1 MRKKFLYLLSA
12 LALTATISAGTLMLA
27 GCGPDGQTENLTDE
41 PLKATTTIAD
51 WSEGEAPAVFESDG
65 WTNGNPFNVQW
76 TANNVAYENGVAKL
90 TISDNPD
97 GSEETFTEYYGGEMR
112 TYQYFGYGDY
122 EVRMKPAKKAGTA
135 STFFTCTGDYDTNP
149 NTGKPNPW
157 DEIDIEFL
165 GQDTTKVQ
173 FNYYVN
179 GKGGHEYMYDL
190 GFDASEDFHTYGFR
204 WTEDYIT
211 WFVDGKP
218 VYRVDA
224 TESNPMPSTAGRM
237 LMNYWCGA
245 SAAENWMGKYS
256 DPGEEGPEYQWIKT
270 SAKVDWGEIP
280 EPVETEE
287 YEGDWSKI
295 AAEAVEFD
303 KSDNGVGTDYTITPS
318 ADNKSAKIT
327 YTKAGNYDNVNFV
340 VTEAAVEKNWL
351 HLTLKNNSSTATNN
365 IRVSVID
372 ARENNT
378 YAVLNAFGFGN
389 DNLLVTNAGEGTVLS
404 LSPNMTMEVEIK
416 FNGEADRIE
425 MMFDSMQ
432 ANALDKSGDVTIS
445 DIKFDVQG
453 ELDIPEVPVEDNNG
467 VTINGTK
474 VVFGG
479 NVGGQPYVINT
490 DDKTNSMN
498 VTYTNATNNYNNVS
512 ADIKAI
518 ASDKN
523 TFTATV
529 KNNGTELV
537 NLRVDIV
544 ASIKVNENTSVCN
557 LSATMDGEAVNTD
570 LSWGGSFF
578 AIPAGKTVEIEVIYD
593 TSYGPASLQF
603 LIDTAINGDTATHA
617 GDVTF
622 SEMAFSGEAG
632 ETPDEPEEPVTPPS
646 ETPATV
652 DVSKVTIQGSIV
664 ANDGPY
670 TATAGNDN
678 TINVK
683 YDAVKGNSYLNVELA
698 GMTAD
703 AQTHNVFTATIKNN
717 GTETVNVRVNIQS
730 TAQITANTQACNIS
744 ATQDG
749 VAVRTDA
756 EWGGSFFTVE
766 AGKTITIEIVYDY
779 TQPQNVI
786 QFMIDSHM
794 GTETTHSG
802 DITIGGMVFS
812 SKVAE

>member
-41 PLKATTTIAD
+41 PLKATTTVAD

-76 TANNVAYENGVAKL
+76 TANNVAYEKGVAKL

-490 DDKTNSMN
+490 DDETNSMN

-544 ASIKVNENTSVCN
+544 ASNKVNENTYVCN
-557 LSATMDGEAVNTD
+557 LSATMDGVAVNTD

-632 ETPDEPEEPVTPPS
+632 ETPEEPEEPVTPPTVS
-646 ETPATV
+646 DEPANI
-652 DVSKVTIQGSIV
+652 DLSNATIGGNLV
-664 ANDGPY
+664 AAGGPY
-670 TATAGNDN
+670 TATVTDGKLNISYANMAGGTWN
-678 TINVK
+678 NV
-683 YDAVKGNSYLNVELA
+683 DLSGFA
-698 GMTAD
+698 AD
-703 AQTHNVFTATIKNN
+703 MADHNVFTATVKNN
-717 GTETVNVRVNIQS
+717 GTASVNLRVDIMGGTVKLN
-730 TAQITANTQACNIS
+730 AS
-744 ATQDG
+744 ATMDG
-749 VAVRTDA
+749 EAVNTDLVN
-756 EWGGSFFTVE
+756 GGSYFTIA
-766 AGKTITIEIVYDY
+766 AGEEVVIEIVY
-779 TQPQNVI
+779 TLVGTAPTSI
-786 QFMIDSHM
+786 QFMPDSHVWQDTNTYT
-794 GTETTHSG
+794 GN
-802 DITIGGMVFS
+802 ITISNLVL
-812 SKVAE
+812 KAAK

>member
-179 GKGGHEYMYDL
+179 GVGGHEYMYDL

-204 WTEDYIT
+204 WAEDYIT

-295 AAEAVEFD
+295 AAQAVEFD

-327 YTKAGNYDNVNFV
+327 YTKAGNYDNVNFNA
-340 VTEAAVEKNWL
+340 TDIAADKNWM

-490 DDKTNSMN
+490 DEKTNSMN

-544 ASIKVNENTSVCN
+544 ASNKVNENTSVCN

-593 TSYGPASLQF
+593 TSYGPSSLQF

-632 ETPDEPEEPVTPPS
+632 ETPDEPEEPVTPPTVS
-646 ETPATV
+646 DEPANV
-652 DVSKVTIQGSIV
+652 DLSKATIGGNLV
-664 ANDGPY
+664 ANGGPY
-670 TATAGNDN
+670 TATVADGKLNISYANMAGGTWN
-678 TINVK
+678 NV
-683 YDAVKGNSYLNVELA
+683 DLSGFA
-698 GMTAD
+698 AD
-703 AQTHNVFTATIKNN
+703 MADHNVFTATIKNN
-717 GTETVNVRVNIQS
+717 GTASVNLRIDIMGGS
-730 TAQITANTQACNIS
+730 TKLNAS
-744 ATQDG
+744 ATMDG
-749 VAVRTDA
+749 EAVNTDLVN
-756 EWGGSFFTVE
+756 GGSYFTIA
-766 AGKTITIEIVYDY
+766 AGEEVVIEIVY
-779 TQPQNVI
+779 TLGGAAPTSV
-786 QFMIDSHM
+786 QFMPDSHVYQDTNSYT
-794 GTETTHSG
+794 GN
-802 DITIGGMVFS
+802 ITVS
-812 SKVAE
+812 NLVLKAAK

>member
-41 PLKATTTIAD
+41 PLKATTTVAD

-65 WTNGNPFNVQW
+65 WTNGKPFNVQW
-76 TANNVAYENGVAKL
+76 TANNVAYEKGVAKL

-179 GKGGHEYMYDL
+179 GVGGHEYMYDL

-204 WTEDYIT
+204 WAEDYIT

-295 AAEAVEFD
+295 AAQAVEFD

-327 YTKAGNYDNVNFV
+327 YTKAGNYDNVNFNA
-340 VTEAAVEKNWL
+340 TDIAVEKNWL

-490 DDKTNSMN
+490 DEKTNSMN
-498 VTYTNATNNYNNVS
+498 VTYTNAINNYYNVK

-544 ASIKVNENTSVCN
+544 ASNKVNENTSVCN

-622 SEMAFSGEAG
+622 SEMAFSGEG
-632 ETPDEPEEPVTPPS
+632 EVTEPEPEEPVAPPTVS
-646 ETPATV
+646 DEPANV
-652 DVSKVTIQGSIV
+652 DLSKATIGGNLV
-664 ANDGPY
+664 ANGGPY
-670 TATAGNDN
+670 TATVADGKLNISYANMAGGTWN
-678 TINVK
+678 NV
-683 YDAVKGNSYLNVELA
+683 DLSGFA
-698 GMTAD
+698 AD
-703 AQTHNVFTATIKNN
+703 MADHNVFTATIKNN
-717 GTETVNVRVNIQS
+717 GTASVNLRIDIMGGS
-730 TAQITANTQACNIS
+730 TKLNAS
-744 ATQDG
+744 ATMDG
-749 VAVRTDA
+749 EAVNTDLVN
-756 EWGGSFFTVE
+756 GGSYFTIA
-766 AGKTITIEIVYDY
+766 AGEEVVIEIVY
-779 TQPQNVI
+779 TLGGTAPTSI
-786 QFMIDSHM
+786 QFMPDSHVWQDTNSYT
-794 GTETTHSG
+794 GN
-802 DITIGGMVFS
+802 ITVS
-812 SKVAE
+812 NLVLKAAK

>member
-65 WTNGNPFNVQW
+65 WTNGKPFNVQW
-76 TANNVAYENGVAKL
+76 TANNVAYEKGVAKL

-135 STFFTCTGDYDTNP
+135 STFFTCTGNYDTNP
-149 NTGKPNPW
+149 HTGKPNPW

-165 GQDTTKVQ
+165 GNDTTKVQ
-173 FNYYVN
+173 FNYFVN
-179 GKGGHEYMYDL
+179 GVGEHEYMYDL
-190 GFDASEDFHTYGFR
+190 GFDASEEFHTYGFR
-204 WTEDYIT
+204 WAEDYIT

-218 VYRVDA
+218 VYRVDGS
-224 TESNPMPSTAGRM
+224 ESNPMPSTAGRM

-245 SAAENWMGKYS
+245 SEAEGWMGKYS

-295 AAEAVEFD
+295 AAQAVEFD

-327 YTKAGNYDNVNFV
+327 YTKAGNYDNVNFNA
-340 VTEAAVEKNWL
+340 TDIAVEKNWL

-479 NVGGQPYVINT
+479 NVGGQPYAINT
-490 DDKTNSMN
+490 DEKTNSMN

-544 ASIKVNENTSVCN
+544 ASNKVNENTSVCN

-632 ETPDEPEEPVTPPS
+632 ETPDEPEEPVTPPTVS
-646 ETPATV
+646 DEPANV
-652 DVSKVTIQGSIV
+652 DLSKATIGGNLV
-664 ANDGPY
+664 ANGGPY
-670 TATAGNDN
+670 TATVADGKLNISYANMAGGTWN
-678 TINVK
+678 NV
-683 YDAVKGNSYLNVELA
+683 DLSGFA
-698 GMTAD
+698 AD
-703 AQTHNVFTATIKNN
+703 MADHNVFTATIKNN
-717 GTETVNVRVNIQS
+717 GTASVNLRIDIMGGS
-730 TAQITANTQACNIS
+730 TKLNAS
-744 ATQDG
+744 ATMDG
-749 VAVRTDA
+749 EAVNTDLVN
-756 EWGGSFFTVE
+756 GGSYFTIA
-766 AGKTITIEIVYDY
+766 AGEEVVIEIVY
-779 TQPQNVI
+779 TLGGTAPTSI
-786 QFMIDSHM
+786 QFMPDSHVWQDTNTYT
-794 GTETTHSG
+794 GN
-802 DITIGGMVFS
+802 ITISNLVL
-812 SKVAE
+812 KAAK

>member
-41 PLKATTTIAD
+41 PLKATTTVAD

-76 TANNVAYENGVAKL
+76 TANNVAYEKGVAKL

-179 GKGGHEYMYDL
+179 GVGGHEYMYDL

-295 AAEAVEFD
+295 AAQAVEFD

-544 ASIKVNENTSVCN
+544 ASNKVNENTSVCN

-632 ETPDEPEEPVTPPS
+632 ETPDEPEEPVTPPTVS
-646 ETPATV
+646 DEPANV
-652 DVSKVTIQGSIV
+652 DLSKATIGGNLV
-664 ANDGPY
+664 ANGGPY
-670 TATAGNDN
+670 TATVADGKLNISYANMAGGTWN
-678 TINVK
+678 NV
-683 YDAVKGNSYLNVELA
+683 DLSGFA
-698 GMTAD
+698 AD
-703 AQTHNVFTATIKNN
+703 MADHNVFTATIKNN
-717 GTETVNVRVNIQS
+717 GTASVNLRIDIMGGS
-730 TAQITANTQACNIS
+730 TKLNAS
-744 ATQDG
+744 ATMDG
-749 VAVRTDA
+749 EAVNTDLVN
-756 EWGGSFFTVE
+756 GGSYFTIA
-766 AGKTITIEIVYDY
+766 AGEEVVIEIVY
-779 TQPQNVI
+779 TLGGAAPTSI
-786 QFMIDSHM
+786 QFMPDSHVWQDTNSYT
-794 GTETTHSG
+794 GN
-802 DITIGGMVFS
+802 ITVS
-812 SKVAE
+812 NLVLKAAK

>member
-41 PLKATTTIAD
+41 PLKATTTVAD

-76 TANNVAYENGVAKL
+76 TANNVAYEKGVAKL

-204 WTEDYIT
+204 WAEDYIT

-303 KSDNGVGTDYTITPS
+303 KSDNGVGTDYTIAPAS
-318 ADNKSAKIT
+318 DNKSAKIT

-490 DDKTNSMN
+490 DEKTNSMN

-544 ASIKVNENTSVCN
+544 ASNKVNENTSVCN

-593 TSYGPASLQF
+593 TSYGPSSLQF

-632 ETPDEPEEPVTPPS
+632 ETPEEPEEPVTPPTVS
-646 ETPATV
+646 DEPANI
-652 DVSKVTIQGSIV
+652 DLSNATIGGNLV
-664 ANDGPY
+664 AAGGPY
-670 TATAGNDN
+670 TATVTDGKLNISYANMAGGTWN
-678 TINVK
+678 NV
-683 YDAVKGNSYLNVELA
+683 DLSGFA
-698 GMTAD
+698 AD
-703 AQTHNVFTATIKNN
+703 MADHNVFTATIKNN
-717 GTETVNVRVNIQS
+717 GTASVNLRVDIMGGTVKLN
-730 TAQITANTQACNIS
+730 AS
-744 ATQDG
+744 ATMDG
-749 VAVRTDA
+749 EAVNTDLVN
-756 EWGGSFFTVE
+756 GGSYFTIA
-766 AGKTITIEIVYDY
+766 AGEEVVIEIVYTLGDAAP
-779 TQPQNVI
+779 TSI
-786 QFMIDSHM
+786 QFMPDSHVWQDTNSYT
-794 GTETTHSG
+794 GN
-802 DITIGGMVFS
+802 ITVS
-812 SKVAE
+812 NLVLKAAK

>member
-41 PLKATTTIAD
+41 PLKATTTVAD

-76 TANNVAYENGVAKL
+76 TANNVAYEKGVAKL

-204 WTEDYIT
+204 WAEDYIT

-327 YTKAGNYDNVNFV
+327 YTKAGNYDNVNFNA
-340 VTEAAVEKNWL
+340 TDIAVEKNWL

-479 NVGGQPYVINT
+479 NVGGQPYAINT
-490 DDKTNSMN
+490 DDETNSMN

-544 ASIKVNENTSVCN
+544 ASNKVNENTYVCN
-557 LSATMDGEAVNTD
+557 LSATMDGVAVNTD

-632 ETPDEPEEPVTPPS
+632 ETPEEPEEPVTPPS

>member
-41 PLKATTTIAD
+41 PLKATTTVAD
-51 WSEGEAPAVFESDG
+51 WSEGEAPAMFESDG

-76 TANNVAYENGVAKL
+76 TANNVAYEKGVAKL

-97 GSEETFTEYYGGEMR
+97 GSEETFTEYYGSEMR
-112 TYQYFGYGDY
+112 THQHFGYGDY
-122 EVRMKPAKKAGTA
+122 EVSMKPAKKDGTA
-135 STFFTCTGDYDTNP
+135 STFFLYTGPSELDEDGN
-149 NTGKPNPW
+149 PNPW

-179 GKGGHEYMYDL
+179 GVGGHEYMYDL

-204 WTEDYIT
+204 WAEDYIT

-224 TESNPMPSTAGRM
+224 TESNPMPSTESRI

-245 SAAENWMGKYS
+245 PAAENWMGKYS
-256 DPGEEGPEYQWIKT
+256 NPGEEGPEYQWVKT
-270 SAKVDWGEIP
+270 SAKAIGEIP
-280 EPVETEE
+280 EPVVIEE
-287 YEGDWSKI
+287 FDGDWNDYEAV
-295 AAEAVEFD
+295 AAEFEANANTET
-303 KSDNGVGTDYTITPS
+303 TDYEVTAA
-318 ADNKSAKIT
+318 ADGKSAGIT
-327 YTKAGNYDNVNFV
+327 WTKAGNYSNVSFTV
-340 VTEAAVEKNWL
+340 GDAAEGKNWL
-351 HLTLKNNSSTATNN
+351 HLVLKNNGDEVVNGRINVRSTA
-365 IRVSVID
+365 
-372 ARENNT
+372 NT
-378 YAVLNAFGFGN
+378 TSNSYGFGN
-389 DNLLVTNAGEGTVLS
+389 GEELRTNAGEGTFIDLAKGEEV
-404 LSPNMTMEVEIK
+404 EVEIRYAGTLASVEIML
-416 FNGEADRIE
+416 N
-425 MMFDSMQ
+425 SLQ
-432 ANALDKSGDVTIS
+432 ANDVARDGDITIS
-445 DIKFDVQG
+445 EIKFATQG
-453 ELDIPEVPVEDNNG
+453 EIEEIEPSENNG
-467 VTINGTK
+467 IMIGDT
-474 VVFGG
+474 
-479 NVGGQPYVINT
+479 NVKFETSLYIINT
-490 DDKTNSMN
+490 DDEANTMT
-498 VTYTNATNNYNNVS
+498 VTYKDVKGNSYATIS
-512 ADIKAI
+512 AGVA
-518 ASDKN
+518 AVAAGKN
-523 TFTATV
+523 QFTFTV
-529 KNNGTELV
+529 KNNGTESVKLRIDILANTV
-537 NLRVDIV
+537 NSTTAISVTGDSQSSWSASDSACVTV
-544 ASIKVNENTSVCN
+544 AAGVTETVTVTYTGAADTANIFID
-557 LSATMDGEAVNTD
+557 SATWNDE
-570 LSWGGSFF
+570 
-578 AIPAGKTVEIEVIYD
+578 
-593 TSYGPASLQF
+593 TSHS
-603 LIDTAINGDTATHA
+603 

-622 SEMAFSGEAG
+622 SALSFGGEAS

>member
-76 TANNVAYENGVAKL
+76 TANNVAYEKGVAKL

-179 GKGGHEYMYDL
+179 GVGGHEYMYDL

-204 WTEDYIT
+204 WAEDYIT

-224 TESNPMPSTAGRM
+224 TESSPMPSTAGRM

-295 AAEAVEFD
+295 AAQAVEFD

-327 YTKAGNYDNVNFV
+327 YTKAGNYDNVNFNA
-340 VTEAAVEKNWL
+340 TDIAVEKNWL

-544 ASIKVNENTSVCN
+544 ASNKVNENTSVCN

>member
-179 GKGGHEYMYDL
+179 GVGGHEYMYDL

-204 WTEDYIT
+204 WAEDYIT

-295 AAEAVEFD
+295 AAQAVEFD

-327 YTKAGNYDNVNFV
+327 YTKAGNYDNVNFNA
-340 VTEAAVEKNWL
+340 TDIAADKNWM

-453 ELDIPEVPVEDNNG
+453 ELDIPEEPVTPPTVSDEPANVDLSKA
-467 VTINGTK
+467 TI
-474 VVFGG
+474 GG
-479 NVGGQPYVINT
+479 NLVANGGPYTATVT
-490 DDKTNSMN
+490 DGKLNISYANMAGGTW
-498 VTYTNATNNYNNVS
+498 NNVDLS
-512 ADIKAI
+512 GFAADMA
-518 ASDKN
+518 DHN
-523 TFTATV
+523 VFTATI
-529 KNNGTELV
+529 KNNGTASV
-537 NLRVDIV
+537 NLRVDIMGGTV
-544 ASIKVNENTSVCN
+544 KLNA
-557 LSATMDGEAVNTD
+557 SATMDGEAVNTD
-570 LSWGGSFF
+570 LVNGGSYFTI
-578 AIPAGKTVEIEVIYD
+578 A
-593 TSYGPASLQF
+593 
-603 LIDTAINGDTATHA
+603 
-617 GDVTF
+617 
-622 SEMAFSGEAG
+622 AG
-632 ETPDEPEEPVTPPS
+632 EEV
-646 ETPATV
+646 V
-652 DVSKVTIQGSIV
+652 
-664 ANDGPY
+664 
-670 TATAGNDN
+670 
-678 TINVK
+678 
-683 YDAVKGNSYLNVELA
+683 
-698 GMTAD
+698 
-703 AQTHNVFTATIKNN
+703 
-717 GTETVNVRVNIQS
+717 
-730 TAQITANTQACNIS
+730 
-744 ATQDG
+744 
-749 VAVRTDA
+749 
-756 EWGGSFFTVE
+756 
-766 AGKTITIEIVYDY
+766 IEIVY
-779 TQPQNVI
+779 TLGGAAPTSI
-786 QFMIDSHM
+786 QFMPDSHVWQDTNTYT
-794 GTETTHSG
+794 GN
-802 DITIGGMVFS
+802 ITISNLVL
-812 SKVAE
+812 KAAK

>member
-41 PLKATTTIAD
+41 PLKATTTVAD

-76 TANNVAYENGVAKL
+76 TANNVAYEKGVAKL

-245 SAAENWMGKYS
+245 PAAENWMGKYS

-544 ASIKVNENTSVCN
+544 ASNKVNENTSVCN

-632 ETPDEPEEPVTPPS
+632 ETPDEPEEPVTPPTVS
-646 ETPATV
+646 DEPANV
-652 DVSKVTIQGSIV
+652 DLSKATIGGNLV
-664 ANDGPY
+664 ANGGPY
-670 TATAGNDN
+670 TATVADGKLNISYANMAGGTWN
-678 TINVK
+678 NV
-683 YDAVKGNSYLNVELA
+683 DLSGFA
-698 GMTAD
+698 AD
-703 AQTHNVFTATIKNN
+703 MADHNVFTATIKNN
-717 GTETVNVRVNIQS
+717 GTASVNLRIDIMGGS
-730 TAQITANTQACNIS
+730 TKLNAS
-744 ATQDG
+744 ATMDG
-749 VAVRTDA
+749 EAVNTDLVN
-756 EWGGSFFTVE
+756 GGSYFTIA
-766 AGKTITIEIVYDY
+766 AGEEVVIEIVY
-779 TQPQNVI
+779 TLGGTAPTSI
-786 QFMIDSHM
+786 QFMPDSHVWQDTNTYT
-794 GTETTHSG
+794 GN
-802 DITIGGMVFS
+802 ITISNLVL
-812 SKVAE
+812 KAAK

>member
-41 PLKATTTIAD
+41 PLKATTTVAD

-76 TANNVAYENGVAKL
+76 TANNVAYEKGVAKL

-179 GKGGHEYMYDL
+179 GVGGHEYMYDL

-295 AAEAVEFD
+295 AAQAVEFD

-544 ASIKVNENTSVCN
+544 ASNKVNENTSVCN

-632 ETPDEPEEPVTPPS
+632 ETPDEPEEPVTPPTVS
-646 ETPATV
+646 DEPANV
-652 DVSKVTIQGSIV
+652 DLSKATIGGNLV
-664 ANDGPY
+664 ANGGPY
-670 TATAGNDN
+670 TATVTDGKLNISYANMAGGTWN
-678 TINVK
+678 NV
-683 YDAVKGNSYLNVELA
+683 DLSGFA
-698 GMTAD
+698 AD
-703 AQTHNVFTATIKNN
+703 MADHNVFTATIKNN
-717 GTETVNVRVNIQS
+717 GTASVNLRVDIMGGTVKLN
-730 TAQITANTQACNIS
+730 AS
-744 ATQDG
+744 ATMDG
-749 VAVRTDA
+749 EAVNTDLVN
-756 EWGGSFFTVE
+756 GGSYFTIA
-766 AGKTITIEIVYDY
+766 AGEEVVIEIVY
-779 TQPQNVI
+779 TLGGAAPTSI
-786 QFMIDSHM
+786 QFMPDSHVWQDTNSYT
-794 GTETTHSG
+794 GN
-802 DITIGGMVFS
+802 ITVS
-812 SKVAE
+812 NLVLKAAK